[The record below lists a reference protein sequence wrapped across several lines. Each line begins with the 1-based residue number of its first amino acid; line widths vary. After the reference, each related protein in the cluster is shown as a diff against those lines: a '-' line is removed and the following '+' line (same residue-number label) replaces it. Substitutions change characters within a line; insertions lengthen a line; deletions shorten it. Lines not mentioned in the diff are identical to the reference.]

1 MIVKPDSS
9 SSIHLARR
17 LRERRSVRESIRP
30 IEELARGSQHL
41 FTAHLELTG
50 HLGERVTVPR
60 FLFAGPGS
68 AGASFLRLGIFGGL
82 HGDEEASVL
91 GAVALLEHLHR
102 DPEIARGYELVVYPV
117 CNPTGYADDTRWSRN
132 GVDLNRQFWR
142 DSAEPEVILLER
154 QLVNLAFDG
163 IVALHSDDHSAGLY
177 GFVKGHALTRHVLE
191 PALARA
197 AAVLPR
203 NFDKSIDNFHANEGI
218 IEAGYPGVLTAP
230 PAQYPRPLEIVF
242 ETPQLAPIA
251 RQIEAHR
258 LALEEILL
266 RFRATISEAQS
277 I

>member
-1 MIVKPDSS
+1 MLVKAETS
-9 SSIHLARR
+9 R
-17 LRERRSVRESIRP
+17 LRERRNVRELIRP

-41 FTAHLELTG
+41 FTAHLELSG
-50 HLGERVTVPR
+50 SLGERVTVPR

-68 AGASFLRLGIFGGL
+68 GGASFLRLGIFGGL
-82 HGDEEASVL
+82 HGDEAASVL
-91 GAVALLEHLHR
+91 GVIAFIEQLHR
-102 DPEIARGYELVVYPV
+102 DPELARGYELFIYPI

-142 DSAEPEVILLER
+142 DSAEPEIVLLER

-163 IVALHSDDHSAGLY
+163 IVALHSDDTSAGLY

-191 PALARA
+191 PALVRA
-197 AAVLPR
+197 STVLPR
-203 NFDKSIDNFHANEGI
+203 NFDKSIDNFQANEGI
-218 IEAGYPGVLTAP
+218 IDSGYPGVLSAP
-230 PAQYPRPLEIVF
+230 PAQHPRPLEIVF
-242 ETPQLAPIA
+242 ETPQLAPID
-251 RQIEAHR
+251 QQTEAHQ